1 MKFGTTHGIP
11 PIGGTYVLEVSSDG
25 EAINDHLWGA
35 ASGVTTN
42 PYQTSNHDSKLYKT
56 NVKDTTIKFLVR
68 PVRVLD
74 KNHIELFRDD
84 TSHVLSATAAGR
96 YGVFMYDAPNA
107 RAADSASAYMRN
119 TNPSPTNPPYAP
131 VYLFDLSDTAA
142 PASVGPKIP
151 GSEASDFT
159 TVSTQPVARMIVT
172 SNTLQHFRGDASRR
186 QSVNDGTDAFIRL
199 DYNVQPRYTQQLY
212 AGDTL
217 NTSTH
222 TNEGDRTDN
231 GVGA

>member
-1 MKFGTTHGIP
+1 
-11 PIGGTYVLEVSSDG
+11 
-25 EAINDHLWGA
+25 
-35 ASGVTTN
+35 
-42 PYQTSNHDSKLYKT
+42 
-56 NVKDTTIKFLVR
+56 
-68 PVRVLD
+68 
-74 KNHIELFRDD
+74 
-84 TSHVLSATAAGR
+84 
-96 YGVFMYDAPNA
+96 MYDAPNA
-107 RAADSASAYMRN
+107 RAADAASSYMRN

-151 GSEASDFT
+151 GSEASDST
-159 TVSTQPVARMIVT
+159 NAATQTVESMIVT
-172 SNTLQHFRGDASRR
+172 SNTLQHFRGEASRS
-186 QSVNDGTDAFIRL
+186 QSVKDGADAFIRF

-212 AGDTL
+212 AGDAL